1 MVSSPSGEYSV
12 EKYQFFL
19 HANTMLQKSIP
30 WFYAFIIVLIP
41 LNMEAADIQLC
52 AGLSGGAVLT
62 KTEDMD
68 AALQPSFGIE
78 GGIGIS
84 FNQLYSIELGLGE
97 TWISETYISTSGWLY
112 RGYRATTLTA
122 SFLYTH
128 PVSIDLREIPLSWG
142 IAGGGGASL
151 AVYTLAYQYFFY
163 PSLFIEPFLETI
175 LGSKAYVLRIS
186 SPLVWN
192 FAADRDI
199 SFEGRITLGF
209 VYTPKKRT
217 P

>member
-1 MVSSPSGEYSV
+1 
-12 EKYQFFL
+12 
-19 HANTMLQKSIP
+19 MLRKIIP
-30 WFYAFIIVLIP
+30 CFYGFVIVLIP
-41 LNMEAADIQLC
+41 LNIEAADIQFC

-62 KTEDMD
+62 RTEDMD

-84 FNQLYSIELGLGE
+84 FNQSYSFELSLGE
-97 TWISETYISTSGWLY
+97 IWTSETYIGTSGWLY
-112 RGYRATTLTA
+112 RGYRATILTG

-128 PVSIDLREIPLSWG
+128 PVSFDLWEMPLRWG
-142 IAGGGGASL
+142 IAGGCETSL

-175 LGSKAYVLRIS
+175 LGNEAYVLRIS

-192 FAADRDI
+192 FIADRDI

-209 VYTPKKRT
+209 VYTPKKRI
-217 P
+217 PKKR